1 MPHDHHDHDH
11 GHDHDGHGHDHDGH
25 GHDHAPGSLS
35 PSGHPYRADQDGPL
49 TRAQALEIAVRELM
63 VEKGLTTADEIAA
76 AIARMQA
83 RSPAKGAAVIA
94 RAWTDPE
101 FKARLMADGSAASRE
116 MGADIEAMHLVAV
129 ENDAQTHNVVV
140 CTLCSCY
147 PRMLLGPPP
156 DWYKQRA
163 YRSRVV
169 IEPRRVLGEFGLEL
183 PGDVTVRVHDST
195 ADMRYLVIPARPE
208 GTEGWSEEAL
218 AALVTRDCMIGVA
231 VPQLPDRAAAAAE

>member
-1 MPHDHHDHDH
+1 MPHDHHDHD
-11 GHDHDGHGHDHDGH
+11 H

-63 VEKGLTTADEIAA
+63 IEKGLVTADEIVA

-83 RSPAKGAAVIA
+83 RTPAMGAAVVA
-94 RAWTDPE
+94 RAWTDPDY
-101 FKARLMADGSAASRE
+101 KARLIADGRAAAQE
-116 MGADIEAMHLVAV
+116 LGADIEAMHLLVV
-129 ENDAQTHNVVV
+129 ENHAQTHNVVV

-147 PRMLLGPPP
+147 PRFLLGPPP

-169 IEPRRVLGEFGLEL
+169 IEPRRVLGEFGLDLAE
-183 PGDVTVRVHDST
+183 DVTVRVHDST
-195 ADMRYLVIPARPE
+195 ADMRYLVLPARPE

-231 VPQLPDRAAAAAE
+231 VPRLPDPAPVAAAE